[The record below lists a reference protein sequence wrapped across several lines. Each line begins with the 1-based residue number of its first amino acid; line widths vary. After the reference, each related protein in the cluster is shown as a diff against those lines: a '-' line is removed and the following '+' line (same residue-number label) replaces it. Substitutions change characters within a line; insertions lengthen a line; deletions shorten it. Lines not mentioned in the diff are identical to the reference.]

1 MAFLLEGVDAGEA
14 VRRGGVESGE
24 FENGGQSEWLNG
36 PNFDFALFYP
46 AVTAVFGFAGK
57 RGAEVQQR
65 AFDVIEMRI
74 L

>member
-1 MAFLLEGVDAGEA
+1 MASSLEGVDAGEA
-14 VRRGGVESGE
+14 VGPGGVESGE
-24 FENGGQSEWLNG
+24 FENGGPCEWLNEA
-36 PNFDFALFYP
+36 NFDFALFYP